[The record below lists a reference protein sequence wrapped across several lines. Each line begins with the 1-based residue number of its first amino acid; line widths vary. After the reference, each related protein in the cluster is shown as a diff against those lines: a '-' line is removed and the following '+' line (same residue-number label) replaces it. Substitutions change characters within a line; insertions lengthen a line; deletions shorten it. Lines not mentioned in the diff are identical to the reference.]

1 MTASKRMELFD
12 GPNYLD
18 QELHEYHA
26 SQTIKD
32 APVFHGKVAFKG

>member
-18 QELHEYHA
+18 QELHEYRA
-26 SQTIKD
+26 SEITKD
-32 APVFHGKVAFKG
+32 IPVFHRKVAFKG